1 MKNLIVRRTRH
12 WRRTIS
18 LFARPCQMTPK
29 LHTQQA
35 ELAVAVSQ
43 LEAQI
48 GLEQTALQKEE
59 TPVRLTR
66 RFPDSWH
73 PCNGDG
79 LSQAH
84 CSCLTPLANLLA
96 CADAT
101 PQQTQLLELRSD

>member
-1 MKNLIVRRTRH
+1 
-12 WRRTIS
+12 
-18 LFARPCQMTPK
+18 MTPK

-48 GLEQTALQKEE
+48 GLEQIALQKEDA
-59 TPVRLTR
+59 PVRLTR

-73 PCNGDG
+73 PRNGDG
-79 LSQAH
+79 HAKAH
-84 CSCLTPLANLLA
+84 CFCLTPLANLLA

-101 PQQTQLLELRSD
+101 PNRLRLIWWS

>member
-1 MKNLIVRRTRH
+1 
-12 WRRTIS
+12 
-18 LFARPCQMTPK
+18 MTPK
-29 LHTQQA
+29 LHTQQT

-48 GLEQTALQKEE
+48 GLEQIALQKEE

-66 RFPDSWH
+66 RFPGSWH
-73 PCNGDG
+73 PRNCDDR
-79 LSQAH
+79 SHAH

-101 PQQTQLLELRSD
+101 PNRLSCWS